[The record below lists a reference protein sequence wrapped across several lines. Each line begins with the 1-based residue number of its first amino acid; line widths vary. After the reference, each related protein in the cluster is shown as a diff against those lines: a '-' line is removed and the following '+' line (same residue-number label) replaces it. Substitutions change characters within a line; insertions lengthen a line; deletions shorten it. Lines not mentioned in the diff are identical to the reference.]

1 MLMMKPKDEVIAS
14 KKKPEF
20 IDQVKGNGNSM
31 GDKGEGEGEGEGSDA
46 ELAAQDF
53 LDAVKSGDPKMVVDA
68 FMALDAACDAIS
80 PEEQEEEGE
89 EEGEDK
95 PKGGIVS
102 IILGKKKPG

>member
-1 MLMMKPKDEVIAS
+1 MLMMKPKDETIAV

-20 IDQVKGNGNSM
+20 IDQVKGNGNSQ
-31 GDKGEGEGEGEGSDA
+31 GDKGESEGEGSDA

-80 PEEQEEEGE
+80 PEEQEEEAE
-89 EEGEDK
+89 EEDK

>member
-20 IDQVKGNGNSM
+20 IDQVKGNGNSQ
-31 GDKGEGEGEGEGSDA
+31 GDKGEGESEGSDA

-53 LDAVKSGDPKMVVDA
+53 LDAVKSGDPKLVVDA

-80 PEEQEEEGE
+80 PEEQEEEAE

>member
-20 IDQVKGNGNSM
+20 IDQVKGNGNSQA
-31 GDKGEGEGEGEGSDA
+31 DKGEGEGSDA

-80 PEEQEEEGE
+80 PEEQEEEAE
-89 EEGEDK
+89 EEEDK

>member
-1 MLMMKPKDEVIAS
+1 MLMMKPKDETIAV

-31 GDKGEGEGEGEGSDA
+31 GDKAEGEGEGSDA

-80 PEEQEEEGE
+80 PEEQEEEAEE

>member
-31 GDKGEGEGEGEGSDA
+31 GDKKEGESEGSDA

-80 PEEQEEEGE
+80 PEEQEEEAE

>member
-20 IDQVKGNGNSM
+20 IDQVKGNGKAT
-31 GDKGEGEGEGEGSDA
+31 GDKGEDEGEGSDA

-80 PEEQEEEGE
+80 PEEQEEEAE

>member
-1 MLMMKPKDEVIAS
+1 MMMMKPKDEVIAS

-20 IDQVKGNGNSM
+20 IDQVKGNGNSQ
-31 GDKGEGEGEGEGSDA
+31 GDKGEGESEGSDA

-53 LDAVKSGDPKMVVDA
+53 LDAVKSGDPKLVVDA
-68 FMALDAACDAIS
+68 YMALDAACDAIS
-80 PEEQEEEGE
+80 PEEQEEEAE
-89 EEGEDK
+89 EEEDK

>member
-1 MLMMKPKDEVIAS
+1 MLMMKPKDETIAV

-31 GDKGEGEGEGEGSDA
+31 GDKAEGEGEGSDT

-53 LDAVKSGDPKMVVDA
+53 LDAIKSGDPKLVVDA
-68 FMALDAACDAIS
+68 FIALDAACDAYA
-80 PEEQEEEGE
+80 EDEGEGEGE
-89 EEGEDK
+89 EESEPEGK
-95 PKGGIVS
+95 PKGIVS

>member
-1 MLMMKPKDEVIAS
+1 MMKPKDEVIAS

-20 IDQVKGNGNSM
+20 IDQVKGNGNSQ
-31 GDKGEGEGEGEGSDA
+31 GDKGEGESEGSDA

-53 LDAVKSGDPKMVVDA
+53 LDAVKSGDPKLVVDA

-80 PEEQEEEGE
+80 PEEQEEEAE